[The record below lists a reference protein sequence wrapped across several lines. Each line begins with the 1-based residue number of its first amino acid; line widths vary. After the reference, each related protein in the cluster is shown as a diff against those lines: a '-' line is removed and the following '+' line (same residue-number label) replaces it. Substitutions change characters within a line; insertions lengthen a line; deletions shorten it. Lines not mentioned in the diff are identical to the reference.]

1 MAFENLF
8 IRGYSIRRDEIRE
21 EDGAYLLG
29 LPVLQSDVQL
39 GFHSPVA
46 FFVGENG
53 SGKSTLLEAL
63 AVSCGFN
70 PEGGSRNFR
79 FSTSD
84 THSPLCRHMT
94 VIRGSRR
101 PKDGFFLRA
110 ESFYNVATE
119 IDRLDREN
127 PLLPSLLERYGGKSL
142 HRQSHGESFLSLVL
156 NRFGGDGLYFLDEPE
171 AALSPS
177 RQLTLLAQIG
187 ALARKGSQFIIATH
201 SPILMAYPG
210 AEIYVLNEKG
220 AARTDYRQ
228 TEHYQITKQFLE
240 NPARMLE
247 ILRKE

>member
-1 MAFENLF
+1 
-8 IRGYSIRRDEIRE
+8 
-21 EDGAYLLG
+21 
-29 LPVLQSDVQL
+29 
-39 GFHSPVA
+39 
-46 FFVGENG
+46 
-53 SGKSTLLEAL
+53 
-63 AVSCGFN
+63 
-70 PEGGSRNFR
+70 
-79 FSTSD
+79 
-84 THSPLCRHMT
+84 MT
-94 VIRGSRR
+94 VIRGFRR

-127 PLLPSLLERYGGKSL
+127 PLLPSLLESYGGKSL
-142 HRQSHGESFLSLVL
+142 HKQSHGESFLSLVL

-210 AEIYVLNEKG
+210 AEIYSLNETGIAK
-220 AARTDYRQ
+220 TDYHQ
-228 TEHYQITKQFLE
+228 TEHYQITKRFLE

-247 ILRKE
+247 ILMGE